1 MSWMLNVLTIAEIEI
16 SEAYFYFEG
25 KRQGLGDEFLDRLDE
40 VLARISEAPELYALE
55 RNGIRRVKLRQ
66 FPYVLGYS
74 VDADRIIVLGV
85 LHGSRN
91 PKEWDGRLK

>member
-1 MSWMLNVLTIAEIEI
+1 MSWKLNVRTIAELEI

-40 VLARISEAPELYALE
+40 AFARISEAPELHALE
-55 RNGIRRVKLRQ
+55 TNGIRRVRLRQ

-74 VDADRIIVLGV
+74 VDAKRIIVLGV

-91 PKEWDGRLK
+91 PKE